1 MNGYEQQVKEVLK
14 AHGWRFLK
22 HGKGSHDIWTDG
34 TRTVSVN
41 RVCKSRHTANGIM
54 KSAGIRHKF

>member
-34 TRTVSVN
+34 RRTVSVN
-41 RVCKSRHTANGIM
+41 KCCKSRHTANGIM